1 MENRRQDRA
10 LKGRMAN
17 LFELPQD
24 VVLDVSRVTLLGDVQ
39 LAIEN
44 HRGLIEYTDE
54 KVTVG
59 IPKGQV
65 VITGSELSIGTVTA
79 EAVTILGRISGLR
92 FEE

>member
-1 MENRRQDRA
+1 MENRRQDRD

-24 VVLDVSRVTLLGDVQ
+24 AVLDVSRITLLGDVQ

-44 HRGLIEYTDE
+44 HRGLIEYTEE

-65 VITGSELSIGTVTA
+65 VIMGSELAIGTVSA
-79 EAVTILGRISGLR
+79 EAITILGRISGVS